1 MRTTDAFSR
10 ATVGVLETAD
20 GAWRYAVKTPRPPCN
35 RWIAKLWELDGACPP
50 ACEREL
56 PRADISLI
64 VNLAGRHAV
73 VDHDDPGAVRMFKDA
88 WVSGLQERAFVTA
101 SGGRAWLCGARL
113 TVEGAYRV
121 FGVAPQQLA
130 NRIVDL
136 DAIHGGAA
144 HSVVDAIRNAVSVEM
159 RLTILGDYLVA
170 QAMRTC
176 RWDASVAWALERIV
190 RSGGCT
196 TVAGVA
202 GEIGWSRKHLHRRFV
217 AQVGVGPK
225 TWVRL
230 LRFHAALGALEN
242 VREESLAAAAQR
254 LGYFDQAHLAR
265 EFHLIAGMTITD
277 YRRARAF
284 AVDYGFARQ
293 NASHSS
299 KT

>member
-10 ATVGVLETAD
+10 ATGGVLETAD
-20 GAWRYAVKTPRPPCN
+20 GAWRYAVKTPRPACN
-35 RWIAKLWELDGACPP
+35 RWVTKLWELDGACPP
-50 ACEREL
+50 AREREL

-73 VDHDDPGAVRMFKDA
+73 VDHDDPGAVRVFNDA

-144 HSVVDAIRNAVSVEM
+144 HSMVDAIRNAASVET
-159 RLTILGDYLVA
+159 RLTILGEYLVA

-176 RWDASVAWALERIV
+176 KWDASVAWALERIAT
-190 RSGGCT
+190 SEGCT
-196 TVAGVA
+196 TVGASRGRSAGV
-202 GEIGWSRKHLHRRFV
+202 EDICIGDSSIRS
-217 AQVGVGPK
+217 G
-225 TWVRL
+225 
-230 LRFHAALGALEN
+230 
-242 VREESLAAAAQR
+242 SAQR
-254 LGYFDQAHLAR
+254 
-265 EFHLIAGMTITD
+265 
-277 YRRARAF
+277 RAF
-284 AVDYGFARQ
+284 SSRAFILRSERWKTCAR
-293 NASHSS
+293 NLWPRRLSVLAISIKPILRGSS
-299 KT
+299 T